1 VGCGKRAVGYGSG
14 DCFDAGKHVAD
25 DVVLAG
31 YVTNIR
37 RELEDEVH
45 LVELPWRTL
54 VPPLLEG
61 EGGLSPV
68 RMVK

>member
-1 VGCGKRAVGYGSG
+1 MSYGRG
-14 DCFDAGKHVAD
+14 DCFDAGKRVGND
-25 DVVLAG
+25 IVLAR
-31 YVTNIR
+31 YVTNAR
-37 RELEDEVH
+37 RKLGDKVQ

-61 EGGLSPV
+61 QGGLSSV

>member
-1 VGCGKRAVGYGSG
+1 MGYGRG
-14 DCFDAGKHVAD
+14 DCFDVEKRVGD

-31 YVTNIR
+31 YMTNIR
-37 RELEDEVH
+37 RELGDEVQ

-61 EGGLSPV
+61 EGGLWHV

>member
-1 VGCGKRAVGYGSG
+1 MGYERR
-14 DCFDAGKHVAD
+14 DCFDAGKRVGD

-31 YVTNIR
+31 YVTNVR
-37 RELEDEVH
+37 RELGDEVQ

-61 EGGLSPV
+61 EGGLWSV